1 MKAIHKLAVREENTM
16 VARFTLHQ
24 MVQEVDE
31 PVRNFGSLIKGQAN
45 VCKYKSECS
54 NCDHSIDYTDE
65 ILRDVLVRGLADTEI
80 QLNHLGD
87 KNQDIK
93 LEEMYKFVVS
103 KESEKRT
110 VDKLTQAIGTNA
122 LRSSIYHIVKS
133 GD

>member
-1 MKAIHKLAVREENTM
+1 M
-16 VARFTLHQ
+16 
-24 MVQEVDE
+24 
-31 PVRNFGSLIKGQAN
+31 
-45 VCKYKSECS
+45 C
-54 NCDHSIDYTDE
+54 
-65 ILRDVLVRGLADTEI
+65 GLADTEI

-93 LEEMYKFVVS
+93 LEEMYKFVDS

-122 LRSSIYHIVKS
+122 LRIYHIVTS